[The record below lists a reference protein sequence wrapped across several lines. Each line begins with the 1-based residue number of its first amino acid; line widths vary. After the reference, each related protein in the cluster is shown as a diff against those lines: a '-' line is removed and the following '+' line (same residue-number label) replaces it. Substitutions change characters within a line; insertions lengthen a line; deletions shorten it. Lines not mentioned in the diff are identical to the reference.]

1 MISTISLIMKFN
13 SNLNMDYHIK
23 RILDNNVMN
32 INTIRIQTKH
42 IVNILIVKTLRMT
55 IGDLEQIKVS
65 VMIKNQ

>member
-65 VMIKNQ
+65 VMITNQ